1 MKCVCFSPPLCV
13 VERAP
18 TSHANENAASITS
31 RASDKQQRPQTDG
44 RRSDGVGLS
53 LGGFSLPP
61 LSIKSPTPKLTPQR
75 AGKRFLHGGMP
86 LCVLWCTYAPYFTR
100 HRQVGGSG
108 GQHGFEN
115 FPITFTAYSYLLSV
129 LPPLSSRLI
138 SFVEETND
146 LWRGR
151 EEDAYLAS
159 SSLMDT
165 QAAASASAA

>member
-1 MKCVCFSPPLCV
+1 MLMRTPHQSLP
-13 VERAP
+13 A
-18 TSHANENAASITS
+18 

-44 RRSDGVGLS
+44 RGWRSDGVGLS
-53 LGGFSLPP
+53 LGGLSLSLSLPP

-129 LPPLSSRLI
+129 LLSP
-138 SFVEETND
+138 F
-146 LWRGR
+146 
-151 EEDAYLAS
+151 S
-159 SSLMDT
+159 SSSVVSSNIVCGGDQRPVERKGGRCVPLL
-165 QAAASASAA
+165 Q

>member
-1 MKCVCFSPPLCV
+1 MKRVCFSASLS
-13 VERAP
+13 AP
-18 TSHANENAASITS
+18 TPSHANENAASITS

-53 LGGFSLPP
+53 LGGLSLSLLP

-129 LPPLSSRLI
+129 LLSP
-138 SFVEETND
+138 F
-146 LWRGR
+146 
-151 EEDAYLAS
+151 S
-159 SSLMDT
+159 SSSVVSSNIVCGGDQRPVERKGRRCVPRL
-165 QAAASASAA
+165 Q